1 MIGFAAAAAML
12 SFTVRRFNEQAGQ
25 GLAVAAA
32 ALIMLSVLA
41 AFTGILT
48 DLRSLLEL
56 GGVLPETLSAAVKAV
71 GIAYAAQLSASVC
84 RDLGENSLAVSCEL
98 VGRMMLVLLAFP
110 IVRSIAEALINLID
124 SAI

>member
-41 AFTGILT
+41 FCVANT
-48 DLRSLLEL
+48 
-56 GGVLPETLSAAVKAV
+56 
-71 GIAYAAQLSASVC
+71 
-84 RDLGENSLAVSCEL
+84 
-98 VGRMMLVLLAFP
+98 
-110 IVRSIAEALINLID
+110 
-124 SAI
+124 

>member
-98 VGRMMLVLLAFP
+98 VGRVMLVLLAFP